1 MTQFLQN
8 TIRNNG
14 PSNIYQAKKRSTK
27 NRANIK
33 HAIIERASKII
44 IPPPKF
50 DFALTGLCGDNLE
63 KFHQSAIFMPMTRY
77 EHLVG
82 NIPYPKYDICT
93 ESGGPASAQV
103 VPEKA

>member
-14 PSNIYQAKKRSTK
+14 PSNNIDAQNRSTK

-33 HAIIERASKII
+33 HAIIEHASKII

-50 DFALTGLCGDNLE
+50 DFALTGLYGDNLE
-63 KFHQSAIFMPMTRY
+63 KFHQSAIFMPLEHY

-82 NIPYPKYDICT
+82 NIPYQKYDICT